1 MSPAP
6 VLSRKDE
13 SGDRLYT
20 WGDPPEGFYS
30 VTTIIS
36 GGVPKYLVPWAA
48 KAVFDRVHA
57 DMTAAGP
64 YSKAGA
70 IIRRWAREGR
80 TEVIARQAAG
90 ELKSIKLE
98 KLTPAELAGRWIKG
112 TPDRIRDAAAELGIE
127 VHDEAERL
135 VLQLA
140 RDTGLAWTEGR
151 PLPAWPEHLEDHMG
165 SFVQFLDD
173 WRPEYVATEATVF
186 NRAQAYAGTLD
197 AIMRLQIGGQL
208 LTVLVDY
215 KSGNHVYSEV
225 GLQLAAYR
233 NAEFVGLPDGVTEAP
248 MPATDAGA
256 VLHIT
261 PRAYRLRLVR
271 VDDEIYRAF
280 LHAREV
286 FRWAKQL
293 AGTVLQQELVPE
305 PAPQPEPVEVA

>member
-1 MSPAP
+1 MAAP
-6 VLSRKDE
+6 ILARKDDA
-13 SGDRLYT
+13 GDRLYV
-20 WGDPPEGFYS
+20 WQGEGFYS

-48 KAVFDRVHA
+48 KSVFDLVHA
-57 DMTAAGP
+57 DLTARGP
-64 YSKAGA
+64 HSRATAVIG
-70 IIRRWAREGR
+70 RWARAGR
-80 TEVIARQAAG
+80 AEVIARQEAG

-98 KLTPAELAGRWIKG
+98 KLTFAELAGRWVKG
-112 TPDRIRDAAAELGIE
+112 TPDRIRDAAAELGTE

-140 RDTGLAWTEGR
+140 RDTGLAWTQGR
-151 PLPAWPEHLEDHMG
+151 PLPAWPEHLQGHMG
-165 SFVQFLDD
+165 TFVQFLDD
-173 WRPEYVATEATVF
+173 FRPEYVATEATVF
-186 NRAQAYAGTLD
+186 NRTQAYAGTLD
-197 AIMRLQIGGQL
+197 AVMRLRIGGQP

-215 KSGNHVYSEV
+215 KSGNHVYPEV

-233 NAEFVGLPDGVTEAP
+233 NAEFVGLADGVAEAP

-261 PRAYRLRLVR
+261 PKAYRLRLVR

-286 FRWAKQL
+286 FRWAKVL
-293 AGTVLQQELVPE
+293 AGTVLQQELVPS
-305 PAPQPEPVEVA
+305 PAPEPEAVEVA